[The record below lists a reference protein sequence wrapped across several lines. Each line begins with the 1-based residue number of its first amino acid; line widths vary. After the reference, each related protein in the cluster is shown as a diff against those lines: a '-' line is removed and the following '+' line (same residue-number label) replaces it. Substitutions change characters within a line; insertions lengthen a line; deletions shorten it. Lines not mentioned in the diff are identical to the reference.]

1 MLVIAVVRLEQTA
14 KEAEEELDVLGSA
27 NAWL

>member
-1 MLVIAVVRLEQTA
+1 VVRLEQTA